1 MNADSP
7 ATYSQQKM
15 GYSYPVLKPQEIQS
29 CLHDM
34 GFEITLD
41 ELTDPA
47 HHKEKL
53 REMFTLL
60 VRSPIVYCLLLFV

>member
-1 MNADSP
+1 MMNIDSP
-7 ATYSQQKM
+7 ATFSHQKP
-15 GYSYPVLKPQEIQS
+15 GYSYPVLKPNEIQS
-29 CLHDM
+29 CLRDM

-53 REMFTLL
+53 RDVFTLL
-60 VRSPIVYCLLLFV
+60 VRSN

>member
-1 MNADSP
+1 MNID
-7 ATYSQQKM
+7 TTGTFSQQKP
-15 GYSYPVLKPQEIQS
+15 GYSYPVLKPNEIQS

-41 ELTDPA
+41 ELSDPA

-60 VRSPIVYCLLLFV
+60 VRKI